1 MTPVDSGSSI
11 VTKRR
16 VGFLGWVLRG
26 LATLLFLLVLGSAS
40 LVAYF
45 TFVVSPRQQAEQ
57 EKAKHDAAI
66 FANLSGSTR
75 RLAIFDAFVDR
86 INAHYYD
93 QRFSGFDWKALTRFW
108 REKAATAHSDFDLYF
123 GVLFPLTQRFPVS
136 HVNVEMPD
144 RHTARA
150 RPSKALDMPLLKPAF
165 CGDFADTGMQIVPI
179 RRPMPIYIVG
189 EVALNSPAAR
199 AGVTPGWIIRSFTQR
214 PHANGGE
221 IEAQLVK
228 VSPSQMHEFETMEPN
243 KSSAS
248 GSSKSRQPANLKPT
262 SIRLTYAC
270 GSGNSGFSTHRIS
283 SGPLYIRFDQFLPVE
298 IDKVKEAVRSA
309 DRRGVVLDLRYNTG
323 GYSLLLLNALMGRGQ
338 PVYRTR
344 NASGLTVVKTD
355 YWTNRYDGP
364 LAVLVG
370 PASASAAEIS
380 AAVLKQSRR
389 GIVIGRMTN
398 GSVLGALSYP
408 LPDGGSV
415 QVPVEDVEMLDGKRL
430 EGRGV
435 LPDVEV
441 YPTIEQIR
449 AGRDAAIDEAVR
461 ELRKSGS
468 DR

>member
-1 MTPVDSGSSI
+1 MTPVDIGSSI
-11 VTKRR
+11 VRR
-16 VGFLGWVLRG
+16 RISFLGWILRG
-26 LATLLFLLVLGSAS
+26 VATLLLLLALGFAS

-45 TFVVSPRQQAEQ
+45 TLVVSPQQQAEQ
-57 EKAKHDAAI
+57 EKVEHDAAI
-66 FANLSGSTR
+66 FAKLKGPAR
-75 RLAIFDAFVDR
+75 RLAIFDAFVNR

-93 QRFSGFDWKALTRFW
+93 QRFSGLDWKALIHFW
-108 REKAATAHSDFDLYF
+108 RGKAAAADSDFDLYF
-123 GVLFPLTQRFPVS
+123 NVLFPLTQRFPVS

-144 RHTARA
+144 KDTAKA
-150 RPSKALDMPLLKPAF
+150 MPPKALDMPTPKPAF
-165 CGDFADTGMQIVPI
+165 CGDTADTGMQIVPI
-179 RRPMPIYIVG
+179 RRPLPIYIVG
-189 EVALNSPAAR
+189 EVAPNSPAAR

-228 VSPSQMHEFETMEPN
+228 VPPYQMHEFETTGIN

-248 GSSKSRQPANLKPT
+248 GSSKSGQSLKLQST
-262 SIRLTYAC
+262 SMRLTYTC
-270 GSGNSGFSTHRIS
+270 GSGTIGFSKRRIP
-283 SGPLYIRFDQFLPVE
+283 SGPLYIRFDNFLPVE
-298 IDKVKEAVRSA
+298 IDKVSEAIRSA
-309 DRRGVVLDLRYNTG
+309 DEHGVVLDLRYNTG
-323 GYSLLLLNALMGRGQ
+323 GYSLLLLNTLMGRGQ

-344 NASGLTVVKTD
+344 NASGLTVIKTD
-355 YWTNRYDGP
+355 YWTSRYDGP
-364 LAVLVG
+364 LAILVG

-389 GIVIGRMTN
+389 GIVIGRTTS

-435 LPDVEV
+435 VPNVEV

-449 AGRDAAIDEAVR
+449 AGRDPAIDEAVR
-461 ELRKSGS
+461 ELRKSGYG
-468 DR
+468 R

>member
-1 MTPVDSGSSI
+1 MTPVDVGSSI
-11 VTKRR
+11 VKKRIS
-16 VGFLGWVLRG
+16 FLGWILRG
-26 LATLLFLLVLGSAS
+26 FASLLILLALGFVS

-57 EKAKHDAAI
+57 ERAQHDAAI
-66 FANLSGSTR
+66 FAKLNGPAR

-86 INAHYYD
+86 INIHYYD
-93 QRFSGFDWKALTRFW
+93 QRFSGLDWKALIHFW
-108 REKAATAHSDFDLYF
+108 REKAAAAHSDFDLYF
-123 GVLFPLTQRFPVS
+123 NVLFPLTQRFPVS

-144 RHTARA
+144 KDTAKA
-150 RPSKALDMPLLKPAF
+150 MPSKALDMPTPKPAF
-165 CGDFADTGMQIVPI
+165 CGDSADTGMQIVPI
-179 RRPMPIYIVG
+179 RRPLQLYIVG
-189 EVALNSPAAR
+189 EVAPGSPAAR
-199 AGVTPGWIIRSFTQR
+199 AGVTPGWIVRSFTQR
-214 PHANGGE
+214 PRANGGE

-228 VSPSQMHEFETMEPN
+228 ISSSQAHELETRRA
-243 KSSAS
+243 SAS
-248 GSSKSRQPANLKPT
+248 GFFESIQRTGLQPTP
-262 SIRLTYAC
+262 IRFTYTC
-270 GSGNSGFSTHRIS
+270 RSGNSGFSTRRIY
-283 SGPLYIRFDQFLPVE
+283 SGPLYIRFDHFLPVD
-298 IDKVKEAVRSA
+298 IDKVSEAIRSA
-309 DRRGVVLDLRYNTG
+309 DQRGVVLDLRYNTG

-355 YWTNRYDGP
+355 YWTSRYNGP

-389 GIVIGRMTN
+389 GIVIGRTTN

-435 LPDVEV
+435 VPDVEV

-449 AGRDAAIDEAVR
+449 AGRDAVIDEAVR
-461 ELRKSGS
+461 ELRQSGYG
-468 DR
+468 R